1 MLAAS
6 SAAAW
11 SAGAMSSTTAAME
24 QDAMRHA
31 EETMRAEETERAVR
45 LLTEG
50 MACAQYL
57 PMLGKKKN
65 DRVFWVDPDRAEI
78 SWDKRGRR

>member
-1 MLAAS
+1 
-6 SAAAW
+6 
-11 SAGAMSSTTAAME
+11 MSRSVAME

-31 EETMRAEETERAVR
+31 EEAMKAEETAHAVH

-65 DRVFWVDPDRAEI
+65 ERVFWVDPDRAEI